1 MKSNHFSS
9 DGRPVMVDVSAKSVT
24 ARRAVAQGCVL
35 MSPSALEAALAGS
48 AKGNVLAV
56 AQLAGIMGAK
66 RTADLIPLC
75 HPLPL
80 DGVNV
85 RIDVLKDRSG
95 LAVEADAS
103 TFGRTGVEMEA
114 ITAVMVT
121 CLTVYDMLKAL
132 DRGIVISDVR
142 LIEKTGG
149 ASGHWRSEAP

>member
-1 MKSNHFSS
+1 
-9 DGRPVMVDVSAKSVT
+9 
-24 ARRAVAQGCVL
+24 

-85 RIDVLKDRSG
+85 RIDVLKDRRG

-132 DRGIVISDVR
+132 DRSIVISDVR